1 MVHGITGKVMI
12 GIPPAVKQE
21 EVKNRKKIE
30 VQSTVKADALR
41 GDRGF

>member
-21 EVKNRKKIE
+21 EVGGGRSLRYCEGCFVERK
-30 VQSTVKADALR
+30 
-41 GDRGF
+41 